1 MNPSEAPGKPL
12 PGRPVRPRIVLMAKT
27 LSEWRIEAFQGFPP
41 LLSAAIEAL
50 IDVADPG
57 KGVSGLQQ
65 RALDAPRSCHSFVAD
80 S

>member
-1 MNPSEAPGKPL
+1 VA
-12 PGRPVRPRIVLMAKT
+12 
-27 LSEWRIEAFQGFPP
+27 IEASGLSRAFLH

-65 RALDAPRSCHSFVAD
+65 RALDARARAIHLWLILA
-80 S
+80 

>member
-1 MNPSEAPGKPL
+1 VA
-12 PGRPVRPRIVLMAKT
+12 
-27 LSEWRIEAFQGFPP
+27 IEASGLSRAFLP

-65 RALDAPRSCHSFVAD
+65 RALDAPRSCYSFVAD
-80 S
+80 SCVKGAVYGGTGSIKALP